1 MFFPA
6 VNLCDRASGLFSRS
20 KIWCESYSDTCFIFV
35 LICSPVFRNKRR
47 LDLLHPPRSLWLEKN
62 VSSVLSTSS
71 FFFAVFSS
79 REVKGSNVLCG
90 LMDRSGFP
98 VKYTSVMTFFFFSSK
113 WLVLAE
119 VEPYIV
125 MIAVSHWWVRCTLV
139 EKIVLYQSFSFF
151 HNLKTFF
158 CSLTNSYVVHA
169 TLCYVYVNLTNLDKT
184 KDTWALGDML

>member
-113 WLVLAE
+113 WLFFGWGRAL
-119 VEPYIV
+119 YCDDCN
-125 MIAVSHWWVRCTLV
+125 VSLMGSLHISWKNCSIL
-139 EKIVLYQSFSFF
+139 IVLLFP
-151 HNLKTFF
+151 
-158 CSLTNSYVVHA
+158 
-169 TLCYVYVNLTNLDKT
+169 
-184 KDTWALGDML
+184 